1 MVKRLRNLKDVPVDT
16 GLKEEDG
23 WNKMAVQ
30 WICSQQ
36 TMGSKKAVLG
46 RTVFPPNG
54 ASHER
59 HTHDCA
65 EEILYV
71 VSGHGWAISGDEE
84 FEIGPG
90 DVVYVPVG
98 DVHYFI
104 NTDPQQEMETIWL
117 YGGAGSLEASGYRPV
132 NEKK

>member
-71 VSGHGWAISGDEE
+71 AVSYTHLFISNMIR
-84 FEIGPG
+84 FRKLC
-90 DVVYVPVG
+90 V
-98 DVHYFI
+98 
-104 NTDPQQEMETIWL
+104 
-117 YGGAGSLEASGYRPV
+117 R
-132 NEKK
+132 